1 MISCLKNAF
10 YSKKNAFTLVPNIQQ
25 AHVVVPLSKMKTQVV
40 VVMRTD
46 EKNERKEPL
55 ATFVDC
61 KYTCLAAKKAIKQ
74 MFDNTSMKMDNIV
87 LPTGEPT
94 PKAFICFVFDRA
106 SQEQGHVLPPNDC
119 ANEIIFKV
127 YGCQQHTF
135 HGRVAMF
142 YIDEAG
148 SKISQEILDSKALE
162 AAVKSMQK
170 AIQNGGRMTH
180 VLTFCDKATTEEVA
194 VRAAVLV
201 QVAEPE
207 S

>member
-1 MISCLKNAF
+1 M
-10 YSKKNAFTLVPNIQQ
+10 
-25 AHVVVPLSKMKTQVV
+25 VVPLSKMKTQMV

-46 EKNERKEPL
+46 EKNERKE
-55 ATFVDC
+55 AIAKFFHC

-74 MFDNTSMKMDNIV
+74 KFDNTSMKMDNIV
-87 LPTGEPT
+87 LPTDEPT

-106 SQEQGHVLPPNDC
+106 SQEQGHVLPPNEG
-119 ANEIIFKV
+119 ANKIIFKV
-127 YGCQQHTF
+127 YGWQEQTF
-135 HGRVAMF
+135 HGHVALF

-148 SKISQEILDSKALE
+148 SKISEQILDSDALE
-162 AAVKSMQK
+162 AAVKSMRK

-180 VLTFCDKATTEEVA
+180 VLTFCDNATTEEVA

-201 QVAEPE
+201 EVAEPE